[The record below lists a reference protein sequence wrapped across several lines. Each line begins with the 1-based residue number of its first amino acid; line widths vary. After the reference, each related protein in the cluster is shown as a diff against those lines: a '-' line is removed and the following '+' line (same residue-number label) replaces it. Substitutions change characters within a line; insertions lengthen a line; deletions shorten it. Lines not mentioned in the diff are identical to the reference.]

1 MLEFSWCWNF
11 VGVKVGILLKLVEKY
26 EQQKVL
32 GQALAGS
39 GELSDKIKLL
49 SAEVCILTKTTDD
62 KIHILAICQCY
73 DIFK

>member
-1 MLEFSWCWNF
+1 M
-11 VGVKVGILLKLVEKY
+11 GVKVGILLKLVEKY

-32 GQALAGS
+32 GHALAGS

-62 KIHILAICQCY
+62 KIHILAIWQ
-73 DIFK
+73 

>member
-1 MLEFSWCWNF
+1 M
-11 VGVKVGILLKLVEKY
+11 GVKVGILLKLVEKY

-49 SAEVCILTKTTDD
+49 SAEVCFLTKTTDD
-62 KIHILAICQCY
+62 EIHLLPSWQCSE
-73 DIFK
+73 I